1 MNSDDQTPAHSKASK
16 FTLGS
21 LYSTPGALSALVEAK
36 QDALMFIKRHINGD
50 WGDMCASDCKAN
62 DHAVVQGERIFSSYT
77 LATGGKLWIITGADR
92 ASTTLLL
99 PDEY

>member
-1 MNSDDQTPAHSKASK
+1 MDSINQESNQPKRVS
-16 FTLGS
+16 FRLGS
-21 LYSTPGALSALVEAK
+21 LYSTPGALAALSEAK
-36 QDALMFIKRHINGD
+36 QDALQFIKRHLNHD

-62 DHAVVQGERIFSSYT
+62 DDAVVQGERIFSSYT
-77 LATGGKLWIITGADR
+77 LTSGAKLWVITEADR